1 MPNDGDLFNLMLDWL
16 SSTQWLK
23 PILVDHPKEIYGQ

>member
-1 MPNDGDLFNLMLDWL
+1 MLDWL

-23 PILVDHPKEIYGQ
+23 PILVDHPMEIYGQ